1 MCVLRHTQRTK
12 GQWIKEKKKK
22 GKKRKRVH
30 MRVERK
36 VSESRFESN
45 TTRGGGQI
53 GRMERTRRYSRGVD
67 QSFLASQLA

>member
-1 MCVLRHTQRTK
+1 
-12 GQWIKEKKKK
+12 
-22 GKKRKRVH
+22 

-45 TTRGGGQI
+45 TTRGVGGGGQI